1 MWQSMASNSVILAIV
16 GMPGSG
22 KSVAAA
28 YLSKKG
34 YPVLRFGDVTDQGV
48 KEQGL
53 PLTEENEKAF
63 REKLRQELGMA
74 VYAIKIEPRI
84 NETLH
89 SGVAI
94 VVLDGLYSW
103 EEYEYL
109 IGKFP
114 GLKLLAVYAQ
124 PEIRYERLG
133 KRTVRPLSRE
143 EARARDVAE
152 IKNSNKGGPIA
163 IADYLVINN
172 ADEPSLYRQ
181 LDPVLGE
188 IRG

>member
-1 MWQSMASNSVILAIV
+1 MSNNRVVLAIV
-16 GMPGSG
+16 GMPGAG
-22 KSVAAA
+22 KSVACD
-28 YLSKKG
+28 YLAKKG
-34 YPVLRFGDVTDQGV
+34 YSVLRFGDATDQGV

-53 PLTEENEKAF
+53 PLNEENERAF

-74 VYAIKIEPRI
+74 AYAIKIEPRI

-94 VVLDGLYSW
+94 AVLDGLYSW

-114 GLKLLAVYAQ
+114 ELKLLAVYAQ
-124 PEIRYERLG
+124 PEIRYERLE

-152 IKNSNKGGPIA
+152 IKNLNKGGPIA
-163 IADYLVINN
+163 IADYLVTNN
-172 ADEPSLYRQ
+172 LDEAALIVQ
-181 LDPVLGE
+181 LDQVLTDVLG
-188 IRG
+188 